1 MPECVRCG
9 AFTDNP
15 TDGDYHYCDNCRD
28 RFAEI
33 EANGVIVEQDGDGQ
47 YQVIVTAA
55 DATHDGGT
63 ELSQTDALAR
73 GKYIADE
80 SGLEAIFKYKRT
92 GSRWLLEE
100 YLQEHPSIRQD
111 VHERLRR
118 VPDETSDGFL
128 ARIKSFLQ

>member
-9 AFTDNP
+9 DFTDNRA
-15 TDGDYHYCDNCRD
+15 DGDYHYCDSCLN

-33 EANGVIVEQDGDGQ
+33 EANGVIVEQDDESQ

-55 DATHDGGT
+55 EATHGGGT

-73 GKYIADE
+73 GKYIAEE
-80 SGLEAIFKYKRT
+80 SGLDAVFKYERT

-100 YLQEHPSIRQD
+100 
-111 VHERLRR
+111 
-118 VPDETSDGFL
+118 
-128 ARIKSFLQ
+128 